1 MRRQAVLC
9 ITVLLGLLAAPR
21 AEAIQPCLDSGACAN
36 LSIGSQTGVSPGAIV
51 TIPCSFTQG
60 QGNGIG
66 QTAAIAFTLTMPAGV
81 TPPLTLADCTPSAA
95 DSDLPNA
102 VQPGELLSG
111 YKLVIENAYCG
122 TCSATMTK
130 HCTVNGDCP
139 QGETCVGLTHC
150 LCPEGSGAVPDNFI
164 NVVVYG
170 PDPLPPAG
178 PVDIPALPSGQLFT
192 IALRL
197 GSTVGGNIP
206 LHVLN
211 QVTDSPST
219 RPPFTAL
226 LSVGD
231 VNAVDQTCLPAP
243 NPTPPP
249 CSDPSMTSQV
259 VVQDGNVLVSGG
271 CNGNCDYSGQVTVD
285 DILKMVAIA
294 LGNDGMASC
303 QAGDSNADGQIT
315 VDEILAA
322 VNNALNDCP

>member
-81 TPPLTLADCTPSAA
+81 TPPLTLADCNRSAA
-95 DSDLPNA
+95 DNELPNA
-102 VQPGELLSG
+102 VQPSGLAG
-111 YKLVIENAYCG
+111 YKLVIENAYC
-122 TCSATMTK
+122 S
-130 HCTVNGDCP
+130 DSR
-139 QGETCVGLTHC
+139 THC
-150 LCPEGSGAVPDNFI
+150 LCPEGSGTVPDNFI

-170 PDPLPPAG
+170 PDPLPTPG
-178 PVDIPALPSGQLFT
+178 TSPIVIPLLPSGQLFT
-192 IALRL
+192 IDLRL

-285 DILKMVAIA
+285 DILKMVDIA
-294 LGNDGMASC
+294 LGNGSVTSC
-303 QAGDSNADGQIT
+303 PAGDSNADSRIT

-322 VNNALNDCP
+322 VNNALNGCR